1 MNSTSS
7 SYDLNLSIDH
17 TQMPENILE
26 NNLNQPLL
34 TTTDIDLTN
43 EEKHLLSNQDDSSSL
58 SNQSFSSLSLFA
70 SVLFLNI

>member
-26 NNLNQPLL
+26 NNSNQPLL
-34 TTTDIDLTN
+34 ATTDIDLLN

-58 SNQSFSSLSLFA
+58 SNHFLLSLSFM
-70 SVLFLNI
+70 